1 MSIVS
6 RLQNLRIRTKIIGSF
21 GIILALLAGLGAT
34 AQQRLAAVDTTVN
47 GISQNALPS
56 VFALGDMRADFASY
70 RAAVGRSL
78 LDAGDKSA
86 NSDDAAELKAFDT
99 AYRGSEALYAPM
111 VDPGGEALLY
121 VAVKASVDVYFR
133 QAGQLQDMITAGKID
148 DARTFFAGS
157 MKSTGTKGDAALRA
171 IMTFNVDQADEAAAD
186 SIRICANGRLYV
198 AGFIVFAIVTALLAS
213 LFLIKQ
219 IAGPIGR
226 MTQAMR
232 QLPERNMAVEI
243 PSRGRVDEVGEM
255 ADCVQAFKDNMILAD
270 RLSAERETDHGVRQ
284 KRADTLE
291 MLVGQ
296 FESRVSGSVSILT
309 SASAGMEATARSMAS
324 STSQTDSQAMAVARA
339 AEESALG
346 VQTVAAA
353 SEQLSSS
360 IFEINRQVATSAA
373 LTGKVVSSVRRTDDT
388 VRALA
393 ESTGRIGQVV
403 ELINSIASQTNLL
416 ALNATIEAAR
426 AGDAGKGFAVVASEV
441 KNLAQQTSK
450 ATTDIGGQIAQVQA
464 ATDSAVEAIK
474 AIAVMIEEVGVITTS
489 IAAAVEQ
496 QGAATAEI
504 ARNVQQTA
512 ISTRTVTTNI
522 AGVSQAVNDA
532 GGSASKVVSAAGD
545 LSRQA
550 ETLSVEVNSSIAKM
564 RVA

>member
-1 MSIVS
+1 M
-6 RLQNLRIRTKIIGSF
+6 
-21 GIILALLAGLGAT
+21 ILALLAGLGFT
-34 AQQRLAAVDTTVN
+34 ALQRLEAINDTV
-47 GISQNALPS
+47 IDSAHNAIPS
-56 VFALGDMRADFASY
+56 VVALGEMRANFATY
-70 RAAVGRSL
+70 QTALTRTL
-78 LDAGDKSA
+78 LDAKDKSEYEA
-86 NSDDAAELKAFDT
+86 DTLALGTAERAYQGADT
-99 AYRGSEALYAPM
+99 AYAPM
-111 VDPGGEALLY
+111 VDPGTEAAIYATVKPAAAGYIEQGRHLQEL
-121 VAVKASVDVYFR
+121 VA
-133 QAGQLQDMITAGKID
+133 AGKID
-148 DARTFFAGS
+148 DARVLMAVT
-157 MKSTGTKGDAALRA
+157 MKPMAVKADAALLEE
-171 IMTFNVDQADEAAAD
+171 MNYNVAQARGLANSAAV
-186 SIRICANGRLYV
+186 ICGAGRLYI
-198 AGFIVFAIVTALLAS
+198 ACFIGIAIILALLAS
-213 LFLIKQ
+213 MFLIQQ
-219 IAGPIGR
+219 IAGPIR
-226 MTQAMR
+226 SLTLAMR
-232 QLPERNMAVEI
+232 ELAQRNLSCEI
-243 PSRGRVDEVGEM
+243 PAVGRADEVGEM
-255 ADCVQAFKDNMILAD
+255 AACVQTFKDNMISAD
-270 RLSAERETDHGVRQ
+270 RMSVQQDAERAQRQ

-388 VRALA
+388 VRALS
-393 ESTGRIGQVV
+393 ESAGRIGQVV

-441 KNLAQQTSK
+441 KSLAQQTSK
-450 ATTDIGGQIAQVQA
+450 ATTEIGGQIAQVQA

-496 QGAATAEI
+496 QGAATSEI
-504 ARNVQQTA
+504 ARNVQKTA
-512 ISTRTVTTNI
+512 VSTRTVTTNI

-532 GGSASKVVSAAGD
+532 GGSASQVVSAAGD

-550 ETLSVEVNSSIAKM
+550 ETLSVEVNSFIAKV

>member
-1 MSIVS
+1 MS
-6 RLQNLRIRTKIIGSF
+6 RLQNLRIRTKIFVSF
-21 GIILALLAGLGAT
+21 GIVLALLAGLGAT
-34 AQQRLAAVDTTVN
+34 ALQRLSSVDTTITDVAH
-47 GISQNALPS
+47 NAMPS
-56 VFALGDMRADFASY
+56 VFALSDMRAGFASY
-70 RAAVGRSL
+70 RGGTARFL
-78 LDAGDKSA
+78 LDADDKSA
-86 NSDDAAELKAFDT
+86 NSADVEGLRDLNA
-99 AYRGSEALYAPM
+99 AYRASEALYAPM
-111 VDPGGEALLY
+111 VDPGEETALY
-121 VAVKASVDVYFR
+121 DAVKASADGYFQ
-133 QAGQLQDMITAGKID
+133 QAGQLQDMVAAGKLVE
-148 DARTFFAGS
+148 AKALFVS
-157 MKSTGTKGDAALRA
+157 MRPVATKADTALRA
-171 IMTFNVDQADEAAAD
+171 ILTFNTDEAGGAAAKA
-186 SIRICANGRLYV
+186 STICATGRLYV

-213 LFLIKQ
+213 LFLIRQ
-219 IAGPIGR
+219 IANPIGH

-232 QLPERNMAVEI
+232 QLVERNMTVEI
-243 PSRGRVDEVGEM
+243 PARGRTDEVGEM
-255 ADCVQAFKDNMILAD
+255 ADCVQAFKDNMIVAD
-270 RLSAERETDHGVRQ
+270 RLSAEKEIDGAARQ

-296 FESRVSGSVSILT
+296 FETQVSGSVSILT

-324 STSQTDSQAMAVARA
+324 STSQTDSQATAVARA

-353 SEQLSSS
+353 SEQLASS

-450 ATTDIGGQIAQVQA
+450 ATTEIGGQIAQVQA

-489 IAAAVEQ
+489 IAAAVEE

-545 LSRQA
+545 LFRQA
-550 ETLSVEVNSSIAKM
+550 ETLSGEVNSFIAKV